1 MFIHHRCVTASLL
14 AAMFILFPS
23 PGIRAEAAEIENEVD
38 LGYHIE
44 IASDISINTETNT
57 ATIPVTGTVSA
68 WHDLEIHVT
77 SERSYQLV
85 NEEGSGD
92 DLAYEIS
99 EETILFSNK
108 DSDTAMAIDCDITV
122 RVSETPVVCGT
133 YSDTMTFTMSS
144 TDYTPDMVEIT
155 EDQDLAEDPDPSQTP
170 EPAEDLVAEESG
182 DATDDTTAIVEDDT
196 AATPTISEEISA
208 AVDAPEQ
215 TDVDDADHADNAD
228 HVDDVDNI
236 DNADEME
243 SATMTDDTAAPATEQ
258 EDSTPLPETVPAD
271 LITNNIE
278 ESE

>member
-155 EDQDLAEDPDPSQTP
+155 EDQDLAEDPDPVETQ
-170 EPAEDLVAEESG
+170 EPTEDLVAEEPAEG
-182 DATDDTTAIVEDDT
+182 DVQGETESSDPAAADAQGEAEPGDPEDSAQADPATQAPDESEETASAEEPADTTDD
-196 AATPTISEEISA
+196 AATIIE
-208 AVDAPEQ
+208 
-215 TDVDDADHADNAD
+215 
-228 HVDDVDNI
+228 
-236 DNADEME
+236 
-243 SATMTDDTAAPATEQ
+243 DDTAAPAAEQ
-258 EDSTPLPETVPAD
+258 EDSTPLPETAPAD
-271 LITNNIE
+271 LITNSIE
-278 ESE
+278 ES